1 MNKEIVAQLLQATL
15 SSDHTRVQA
24 ESQVQLLT
32 REKGFSSIL
41 LEIFGDQSIDK
52 SIRNL
57 SIVLFK
63 NIITNNW
70 RRKDNTLFSEEEK
83 QDYRNRVLLLLNNP
97 NETCKNG
104 VDILAGVIGTM
115 ARVDFPSNWPNL
127 LTNLLELFEKSSSEQ
142 IKIVSLKTIKFVV
155 KELASRRFVIDRTFF
170 SQFSNTIFNY
180 FIQIW
185 RSGVKRLIELM
196 IEGGNL
202 AQHESFFILVYYVSK
217 ILRRVVE
224 YGYTD
229 YQNSPEICQYFSD
242 IFTGLPEILKLR
254 TRVTNPKIL
263 ELVDKFIYINQKT
276 IIKSQLQN
284 PLTFINL
291 LLPSLRFFAGQCLYY
306 NPHDELKI
314 EWNTTEDYQSVMTQS
329 LNFLK
334 QVIDCSSYQGD
345 YLDSETDE
353 KQSISNL
360 AIKSGGKINGNG
372 SIQIAQQT
380 IKQFFNKELLSE
392 LLKALVSHYL
402 IINREEVERWE
413 DSPEEYIQELQ
424 VNDSVYELKP
434 SAYNLFILLMR
445 HFHQDSVSIVVSMLE
460 FVTSPSFNT
469 ELTSEKICLKEA
481 CYMTIGLGYHDLMDI
496 VNFSQVFIS
505 IFVPELHSADER
517 FKIIKRRIL
526 WLVSYWVG
534 KIPDQYKE
542 SVVKLLL
549 EFLKNSDIVIALT
562 ALDALKAYIDDFNF
576 DHHSY
581 QPYLKET
588 LESVIGL
595 FSRSTNETTKSNL
608 LSALASIFVKFNE
621 SIKPFSTVI
630 LQLFQHLWNGG
641 KEQPI
646 VKSAVL
652 RSFAFFLQA
661 LNSDPAD
668 FYSLLFPIIEFS
680 ISQEDEKVYLLEDG
694 LELWYRTM
702 VLVPTLSQPQQP
714 LIQMFKHWFTII
726 AQSLENSEIC
736 FKILD
741 TYLLLGQIDFLKIYG
756 AELSSTLYDIIGDLG
771 EEYTELI
778 VSAIMRIIQVV
789 PNPQD
794 SITLLIEQCLFKIL
808 SLIISRKET
817 STLVLIEYFSIFS
830 RIMTMNPLSFF
841 QLFDRYPL
849 ELLDKDG
856 EYYDPSN
863 FNNDNNDD
871 DDDDDDG
878 QSKIKEMPQNK
889 SQLLQQ
895 FFEIYF
901 DKIDSTSSSDQRK
914 LIAIGLSNLLAI
926 PREEVYPQI
935 GEIITNV
942 VGIRADISD
951 ITHDD
956 IYCNDGDEVSGV
968 QIQSDHIFQV
978 DPLTTIDLSTYLYQ
992 KIQECSNLFG
1002 TENFQKAIVNVH
1014 PSILSLAI
1022 PPKN

>member
-41 LEIFGDQSIDK
+41 LDIFGDQSIDK

-70 RRKDNTLFSEEEK
+70 RRKDNILLSEEERE
-83 QDYRNRVLLLLNNP
+83 DYRKRVLLLLNNP

-127 LTNLLELFEKSSSEQ
+127 LNNLLELFEKSSSEQ
-142 IKIVSLKTIKFVV
+142 IKIISLKTIKFVV

-170 SQFSNTIFNY
+170 NQFSNTIFNY

-185 RSGVKRLIELM
+185 RNGIKRLLELM
-196 IEGGNL
+196 MEGGNL
-202 AQHESFFILVYYVSK
+202 SQHESFFILVYYVSK

-229 YQNSPEICQYFSD
+229 YQSSPEICQYFSD

-254 TRVTNPKIL
+254 TRITNPKIL
-263 ELVDKFIYINQKT
+263 ELIDKFIYINQKT
-276 IIKSQLQN
+276 VIKSQLQN

-291 LLPSLRFFAGQCLYY
+291 LLPSLRFFVGQCLYF
-306 NPHDELKI
+306 NAHDESKI
-314 EWNTTEDYQSVMTQS
+314 EWNTTEDYKSVMTQS

-360 AIKSGGKINGNG
+360 ATKGGKINGNG
-372 SIQIAQQT
+372 SIQMAQQT

-424 VNDSVYELKP
+424 VNDSLYELKP

-445 HFHQDSVSIVVSMLE
+445 HFHQDSVSVVVSMLE
-460 FVTSPSFNT
+460 FVTSASFNT
-469 ELTSEKICLKEA
+469 ELTGEKICLKEA

-496 VNFSQVFIS
+496 VNFSHVFTS
-505 IFVPELHSADER
+505 IFVGELHSTDER

-549 EFLKNSDIVIALT
+549 EFLKNQDIVIALT

-588 LESVIGL
+588 LESIIKL
-595 FSRSTNETTKSNL
+595 FSISTNETTKSNL

-621 SIKPFSTVI
+621 SIKPFSTMI

-668 FYSLLFPIIEFS
+668 FYSLLFPIIDFA

-702 VLVPTLSQPQQP
+702 VLVPGLSQPQQQP
-714 LIQMFKHWFTII
+714 LIQMFKRWFTIM

-741 TYLLLGQIDFLKIYG
+741 TYLLLGQVDFLKIYG

-771 EEYTELI
+771 EEYTEVI
-778 VSAIMRIIQVV
+778 VKAIMRIIQVV

-817 STLVLIEYFSIFS
+817 NTLVLIEYFSIFS

-841 QLFDRYPL
+841 QLFDRYPM

-863 FNNDNNDD
+863 FNNLDNDDHDD
-871 DDDDDDG
+871 DDHDG
-878 QSKIKEMPQNK
+878 GNQIPQNK
-889 SQLLQQ
+889 SQLFEQ
-895 FFEIYF
+895 FFKIYF

-926 PREEVYPQI
+926 AREEVYPQI
-935 GEIITNV
+935 SEIITNV

-956 IYCNDGDEVSGV
+956 IYCTDGNEISGV

-978 DPLTTIDLSTYLYQ
+978 DPLTTVDLSTYLYK
-992 KIQECSNLFG
+992 KIQECSNVFG
-1002 TENFQKAIVNVH
+1002 SENFQKAIANVH

-1022 PPKN
+1022 PSQKN

>member
-1 MNKEIVAQLLQATL
+1 MNKEIVVQLLQATL
-15 SSDHTRVQA
+15 LSDHSRVQA
-24 ESQVQLLT
+24 ESQVQSLT
-32 REKGFSSIL
+32 REKGFSTIL
-41 LEIFGDQSIDK
+41 LDIFGDQSIDK

-57 SIVLFK
+57 SVILFK

-70 RRKDNTLFSEEEK
+70 RRKDNIFFSEEERE
-83 QDYRNRVLLLLNNP
+83 DYKNRVLILLNNP

-104 VDILAGVIGTM
+104 VDILAGVVGTM

-142 IKIVSLKTIKFVV
+142 IKITSLKTIKFVV
-155 KELASRRFVIDRTFF
+155 KELASRRFVIDRNFF
-170 SQFSNTIFNY
+170 NQFSNTIFNY

-185 RSGVKRLIELM
+185 RNGIKRLIELM

-202 AQHESFFILVYYVSK
+202 AQHESFFIMVYYVSK

-224 YGYTD
+224 YGYSD

-254 TRVTNPKIL
+254 TRITNPNIL
-263 ELVDKFIYINQKT
+263 LLIDRFVYINQKT

-291 LLPSLRFFAGQCLYY
+291 LLPSLRFFVGQCLFY
-306 NPHDELKI
+306 NPHDESKI

-329 LNFLK
+329 VNFLK

-353 KQSISNL
+353 KQSISSL
-360 AIKSGGKINGNG
+360 AMKSGCGKPNG
-372 SIQIAQQT
+372 SIQVAQNT
-380 IKQFFNKELLSE
+380 IKQFFNKELLGE

-402 IINREEVERWE
+402 IINREEFERWE

-424 VNDSVYELKP
+424 VKDPIYELKP

-460 FVTSPSFNT
+460 FVTSPTFNS
-469 ELTSEKICLKEA
+469 ELTTEKICLKEA

-496 VNFSQVFIS
+496 VNFSQVFMS
-505 IFVPELHSADER
+505 IFVGELHNTDER

-534 KIPDQYKE
+534 KIPENYKE

-549 EFLKNSDIVIALT
+549 EFLKNQDIVIALT
-562 ALDALKAYIDDFNF
+562 ALDALKSYIDDFSF
-576 DHHSY
+576 DCHSY

-588 LESVIGL
+588 LELVIRL
-595 FSRSTNETTKSNL
+595 FSISTNETTKSNL
-608 LSALASIFVKFNE
+608 LSTLASIFVKFNE
-621 SIKPFSTVI
+621 SIKPFSTMI

-652 RSFAFFLQA
+652 RSFSFFLQA

-668 FYSLLFPIIEFS
+668 FYTLLFPIIDFS

-702 VLVPTLSQPQQP
+702 VLVPSLSQPQQQP
-714 LIQMFKHWFTII
+714 LIHMFKRWFTII
-726 AQSLENSEIC
+726 AQSLENCEIC

-741 TYLLLGQIDFLKIYG
+741 TYLLLGQVDFLKIYG
-756 AELSSTLYDIIGDLG
+756 VELSSTLFDIIGDIG
-771 EEYTELI
+771 EEYTEVIIKAL
-778 VSAIMRIIQVV
+778 MRIIQVV

-794 SITLLIEQCLFKIL
+794 SVTLLIEQCLFKIL

-817 STLVLIEYFSIFS
+817 NTLVLIEYFSIFS

-841 QLFDRYPL
+841 QLFDRYPM

-863 FNNDNNDD
+863 FNNAD

-878 QSKIKEMPQNK
+878 KIKEMPQNK
-889 SQLLQQ
+889 SQLFQQ

-901 DKIDSTSSSDQRK
+901 VKVDSTGSSDHRK

-935 GEIITNV
+935 SEIITTI

-956 IYCNDGDEVSGV
+956 IYCDDGNEVSGV
-968 QIQSDHIFQV
+968 QIQSDRIFQA
-978 DPLTTIDLSTYLYQ
+978 DPLTTVDLSTYLYQ
-992 KIQECSNLFG
+992 KIQECSNIFG
-1002 TENFQKAIVNVH
+1002 AENFQKAIENVH

-1022 PPKN
+1022 PQKNN

>member
-15 SSDHTRVQA
+15 SNDQTRVQA
-24 ESQVQLLT
+24 ESQVHLLT

-41 LEIFGDQSIDK
+41 LDIFGDQSIDK
-52 SIRNL
+52 SIRNF

-63 NIITNNW
+63 NIITSNW
-70 RRKDNTLFSEEEK
+70 RRKDNNLFSEEER

-104 VDILAGVIGTM
+104 VVILAGVIGTM

-127 LTNLLELFEKSSSEQ
+127 LTNLLELFEVSSSEQ
-142 IKIVSLKTIKFVV
+142 IKIASLKAIKFVV
-155 KELASRRFVIDRTFF
+155 KELASRRFVVDRPFF
-170 SQFSNTIFNY
+170 NQFSNTIFNY

-185 RSGVKRLIELM
+185 RNGIKRLIELM
-196 IEGGNL
+196 IEGGNQ
-202 AQHESFFILVYYVSK
+202 AQNESFFILVYYASK

-254 TRVTNPKIL
+254 TRITNPNIL
-263 ELVDKFIYINQKT
+263 ELIDKFVYINQKT
-276 IIKSQLQN
+276 VIKAQLQN

-291 LLPSLRFFAGQCLYY
+291 LLPSLRFFVGQCLFF
-306 NPHDELKI
+306 NPHDESKI
-314 EWNTTEDYQSVMTQS
+314 EWNTTEVYQSVMTQS

-345 YLDSETDE
+345 YLDLETDE
-353 KQSISNL
+353 KQSISSL
-360 AIKSGGKINGNG
+360 ANKGKINGNG

-380 IKQFFNKELLSE
+380 IKQFFNKELLGE

-402 IINREEVERWE
+402 IINKEEVERWE

-424 VNDSVYELKP
+424 VNDSLYELKP

-445 HFHQDSVSIVVSMLE
+445 HFHQDSVSIVVQMLE

-469 ELTSEKICLKEA
+469 ELSSEKICLKEA

-505 IFVPELHSADER
+505 IFVGELHSIDER

-549 EFLKNSDIVIALT
+549 EFLKNQDIVIALT

-581 QPYLKET
+581 QPHLKET
-588 LESVIGL
+588 LESVIRL
-595 FSRSTNETTKSNL
+595 FSVSTNETTKSNL

-621 SIKPFSTVI
+621 SIKPFSTMI

-652 RSFAFFLQA
+652 RSFSFFLQA
-661 LNSDPAD
+661 LNSDPSD
-668 FYSLLFPIIEFS
+668 FYSLLFPIIDFS

-702 VLVPTLSQPQQP
+702 VLVPSLLQPQQQP
-714 LIQMFKHWFTII
+714 LVQMFKRWFTIM

-756 AELSSTLYDIIGDLG
+756 TELSSTLYDIIGDLG
-771 EEYTELI
+771 EEYTEVI
-778 VSAIMRIIQVV
+778 VKALMRIIQVV

-794 SITLLIEQCLFKIL
+794 SVTLLIEQCLFKIL

-817 STLVLIEYFSIFS
+817 NTLVLIEYFSIFS

-841 QLFDRYPL
+841 QLFDRYPM

-863 FNNDNNDD
+863 FSNVNDD
-871 DDDDDDG
+871 DDDDDND
-878 QSKIKEMPQNK
+878 KIKMPKNK
-889 SQLLQQ
+889 SQLFQQ
-895 FFEIYF
+895 FFDLYF
-901 DKIDSTSSSDQRK
+901 DKIDSTSSNEQRK

-951 ITHDD
+951 ITHND
-956 IYCNDGDEVSGV
+956 IYCNDGNEVSGV

-978 DPLTTIDLSTYLYQ
+978 DPLTTVDLYNYLYQ
-992 KIQECSNLFG
+992 KIQECSNVFG
-1002 TENFQKAIVNVH
+1002 VENFQKAIANVH
-1014 PSILSLAI
+1014 SSILSLAI
-1022 PPKN
+1022 PSKN